1 MIKYILL
8 FVIIIYIFLN
18 YKIKNYNK
26 LKEKFASDSR
36 CGRSEAD
43 ARISCAKDCNNN
55 EDCGSPEQCFY
66 NLPMTPCRLENSASS
81 GIFYELERKFTRG
94 STEFGGENIKKPILL
109 LIYDRYDANSKYFYD
124 YFASPREFDTDGLI
138 TTELRNLPQPKF
150 FENLSGSDYEFAMNN
165 LNDFYDLSNNDID
178 QDLFNIFINHITTG
192 PGNVERSEQF
202 ISLYNS
208 ISTDLINPI
217 SDFNINNFDSV
228 PKKKNFKKAINEM
241 FPLEIVGNNE
251 KIFLG
256 KHEPW
261 NQLKTLYKDI
271 NHNHFNNKLLNL
283 GEIFLPDG
291 KYDDFENLDV
301 NLITGGGRIAKEN
314 LRQIFK
320 PEGLIDKIPMLLL
333 IIPKFKDK
341 EDVED
346 GSFNSRR
353 GQTQPERNDEIES
366 LQKGSDIYNL
376 LEFKYIKYEGIYNL
390 NNRGVKTA
398 HDNVLKFIDDSFH
411 KHTRIRASSK
421 NEAQAKH
428 QSRLHS
434 SLSGGHTLG
443 SGQSIGTTDKS
454 IYKCNSCCEFYIG
467 DSGQ

>member
-1 MIKYILL
+1 M
-8 FVIIIYIFLN
+8 
-18 YKIKNYNK
+18 
-26 LKEKFASDSR
+26 
-36 CGRSEAD
+36 
-43 ARISCAKDCNNN
+43 
-55 EDCGSPEQCFY
+55 
-66 NLPMTPCRLENSASS
+66 
-81 GIFYELERKFTRG
+81 
-94 STEFGGENIKKPILL
+94 
-109 LIYDRYDANSKYFYD
+109 
-124 YFASPREFDTDGLI
+124 
-138 TTELRNLPQPKF
+138 
-150 FENLSGSDYEFAMNN
+150 
-165 LNDFYDLSNNDID
+165 
-178 QDLFNIFINHITTG
+178 
-192 PGNVERSEQF
+192 
-202 ISLYNS
+202 SL
-208 ISTDLINPI
+208 
-217 SDFNINNFDSV
+217 
-228 PKKKNFKKAINEM
+228 
-241 FPLEIVGNNE
+241 
-251 KIFLG
+251 
-256 KHEPW
+256 W
-261 NQLKTLYKDI
+261 NQLKTLYKGN

-353 GQTQPERNDEIES
+353 GQTQPERNEEIES

-443 SGQSIGTTDKS
+443 SGQSIGTTRKS
-454 IYKCNSCCEFYIG
+454 IYKCSGCCEFYIG